1 MKLTRRDFIKNTALA
16 AAATATATTLTP
28 IVHASTH
35 GYKALVCVF
44 LFGGNDAYNMLVPY
58 PYLSTGDSTS
68 GQTAAYQQYRSVRPD
83 IGLTPDHILDT
94 GMFTDNGVRIGIH
107 DAMSSLQPLFQGGQ
121 AAAII
126 NSGTL
131 VKPTRRSDL
140 GTASERL
147 PKFLMAHNM
156 QQAMWESGS
165 LELEVHQGWG
175 GRLLKMT
182 SIGSGKVAPLYC
194 LFGEQKWLRHADLNQ
209 IGLSAS
215 GLSPYH
221 FPNYGILG
229 GIDGVYKW
237 HGVQAYN
244 NIYQDHF
251 SRLMLNVY
259 DDHSILD
266 KALKNH
272 PKAAGYSSD
281 SLSAQ
286 LQVAGQLIRA
296 QAELGQQRQVILVG
310 LGGFDTH
317 QNQQNLHPGLLK
329 QVAEAMSAF
338 NAELQAYGLEN
349 NVTTFTMSD
358 FGRRLPANNT
368 GTDHGWGGH
377 QIVMGGAVNGAR
389 AYGKWPDLS
398 LNSEDD
404 YGNGRMIPGIA
415 SDQVNATLAKWFG
428 ATDSQLTE
436 LFESLKNFPGEETIS
451 FIS

>member
-16 AAATATATTLTP
+16 TAATATATTLVP
-28 IVHASTH
+28 VVHGATQD
-35 GYKALVCVF
+35 YKALVCVF

-58 PYLSTGDSTS
+58 PYHSVGDSAS
-68 GQTAAYQQYRSVRPD
+68 GQTTAYQQYRSVRPT
-83 IGLTPDHILDT
+83 IGLAADRILDT

-107 DAMSSLQPLFQGGQ
+107 DAMSSLQPLFRGGR

-165 LELEVHQGWG
+165 LELEVLQGWG
-175 GRLLKMT
+175 GRLLQMT
-182 SIGSGKVAPLYC
+182 GIGTGKVAPLYC
-194 LFGEQKWLRHADLNQ
+194 LSGERKWLRHTNLNQ
-209 IGLSAS
+209 IGLGTS
-215 GLSPYH
+215 GLSPYY

-237 HGVQAYN
+237 HGAQAYN

-251 SRLMLNVY
+251 SQLMLDVY
-259 DDHSILD
+259 DDHSILNT
-266 KALKNH
+266 ALKNH
-272 PKAAGYSSD
+272 PKAGGYSSG
-281 SLSAQ
+281 SLSGQ

-317 QNQQNLHPGLLK
+317 QDQQNLHPGLLR
-329 QVAEAMSAF
+329 QVAEAMGAF
-338 NAELQAYGLEN
+338 NAELEANGLEN
-349 NVTTFTMSD
+349 SVTTFTMSD

-377 QIVMGGAVNGAR
+377 QIIMGGAVNGAR
-389 AYGKWPDLS
+389 AYGNWPDLS

-428 ATDSQLTE
+428 ATDSQLSG
-436 LFESLKNFPGEETIS
+436 LFESLKNFPGQETLD